1 MNGKDP
7 SNVVLFA
14 VIDKNSFAISQTAC
28 LFNKEGL

>member
-28 LFNKEGL
+28 LFKEGL